1 MASFFL
7 MVHAKTY
14 RSFTSF
20 FLQRMIM
27 KGLSQAAALVLQHAT
42 QAGLFVYS
50 VYVVLV
56 NDWCT
61 THAAFVILQACAHF
75 MKMHSYIT
83 VNRYLWGNAGISS
96 RTTKR
101 QRKREDRRGR
111 ITQTTSP
118 SKILYSICSRRGW
131 CTRSIREGALLTGG
145 THAKKCACRW
155 VCYLWYT

>member
-1 MASFFL
+1 
-7 MVHAKTY
+7 MVHLKTY

-20 FLQRMIM
+20 FLQKMIM
-27 KGLSQAAALVLQHAT
+27 KGLSQTAALILQHAT

-56 NDWCT
+56 NDWCS

-96 RTTKR
+96 RTTKTL
-101 QRKREDRRGR
+101 RKTEDRTGR
-111 ITQTTSP
+111 ITQTTSQ

-131 CTRSIREGALLTGG
+131 YTRNIPEGAQLTGF
-145 THAKKCACRW
+145 THAKKCACR
-155 VCYLWYT
+155 